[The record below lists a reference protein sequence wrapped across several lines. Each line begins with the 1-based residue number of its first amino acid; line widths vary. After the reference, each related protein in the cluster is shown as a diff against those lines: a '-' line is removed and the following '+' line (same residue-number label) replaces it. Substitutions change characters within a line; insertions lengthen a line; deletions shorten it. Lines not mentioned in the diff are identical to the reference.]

1 MGILNFAVRHWSVY
15 LRFTLATPILLL
27 GVATLQQHLVYGR
40 VVGYSYFIAPGLV
53 GTTVGLLLATLFVM
67 RRQVAEQQ
75 RKFRSVADLA
85 QEFVYIRRVDGSYEY
100 VSPSCLAL
108 TGYPA
113 EVFYAQPSFMNH
125 LVHPEDLPRW
135 LGHVH
140 QMDSRGQAEKLV
152 LRIRSKTGEERWIEH
167 LCSDLRDEHGKI
179 LGVRATNL
187 DITDRVLHERE
198 LTLAAVAF
206 ETSEA
211 ILITDNSGHILRVN
225 KAFTQVTGFL
235 PEEVIGRTPA
245 ILKSGRHDDRFY
257 ALMWQTL
264 KRDGSWSGEMWDRRK
279 NGEIY
284 PKHLTITAVPGA
296 DGAVEY
302 YVGTFS
308 DITARKAAEE
318 EINRL
323 AFYDPLTHLPN
334 RRLLIDRLHQ
344 ALGASDRSGD
354 HGAILF
360 IDLDHFKRLND
371 TRGHDIGDRLL
382 VEVAKRLQ
390 TCIRT
395 EDTVAR
401 LGGDEFVVMLEDLNA
416 DAADAATKVETVA
429 NKILCAL
436 NQPYYLKGHYYEGSS
451 SIGAT
456 LFQGQKE
463 SVDDLLRHADV
474 ALYRAKDSG
483 RGAVCFFD
491 PAMQALLNT
500 RAELETDLRNAI
512 TRHELRLY
520 YQPQVDGNGRVFG
533 AEALLRWLHPQ
544 RGMVAPGEFISFA
557 EECGLIVPMGR
568 WVIETA
574 CAQLK
579 SWETHPLMRDL
590 QLAVNIS
597 AHQFL
602 QDDFVEETLSLVH
615 ASQIAPSRL
624 KFELTE
630 SALIGNIEAAID
642 KIGRL
647 KSAGIGF
654 ALDDFGTGYSSLA
667 YLRHLPLDQL
677 KIDRSFVSDVT
688 SENGAAI
695 ARTII
700 DMGRNLGLGVIA
712 EGVETVEQ
720 YEFLDRHGCHCYQ
733 GYLFSR
739 PLPQDEFKTML
750 READTV
756 QSAFTLVSY

>member
-1 MGILNFAVRHWSVY
+1 VRHWSVY
-15 LRFTLATPILLL
+15 LRFTLATLVLLL
-27 GVATLQQHLVYGR
+27 GIATLQQQMVYGR
-40 VVGYSYFIAPGLV
+40 VIGYSYFIAPATV
-53 GTTVGLLLATLFVM
+53 GTIAGLLIATLVLM
-67 RRQVAEQQ
+67 RRQVAEGQ
-75 RKFRSVADLA
+75 RKFRAVADLA

-100 VSPSCLAL
+100 VSPSCLSL
-108 TGYPA
+108 TGYST
-113 EVFYAQPSFMNH
+113 ETFYAQPSFMNS
-125 LVHPEDLPRW
+125 LIHPEDLPRW

-152 LRIRSKTGEERWIEH
+152 LRIRTKAGEERWIEH
-167 LCSDLRDEHGKI
+167 LCSDLRDEQGRI

-198 LTLAAVAF
+198 LALAAVAF
-206 ETSEA
+206 ETREA

-225 KAFTQVTGFL
+225 KAFTQVTGFA
-235 PEEVIGRTPA
+235 PQEVIGRTPS
-245 ILKSGRHDDRFY
+245 ILKSGRHDDQFY
-257 ALMWQTL
+257 ADMWQTL
-264 KRDGSWSGEMWDRRK
+264 KRDGCWSGEMWDRRK

-284 PKHLTITAVPGA
+284 PKHLTITAVAGPGA
-296 DGAVEY
+296 GAEY

-323 AFYDPLTHLPN
+323 AFYDPLTRLPN

-344 ALGASDRSGD
+344 ARGASDRSGF

-382 VEVAKRLQ
+382 IDVATRLQ
-390 TCIRT
+390 SCIRT

-401 LGGDEFVVMLEDLNA
+401 LGGDEFVVMLEDLDT
-416 DAADAATKVETVA
+416 DAAEAATKVETVA

-436 NQPYYLKGHYYEGSS
+436 NQPYYLKGRYYEGSS
-451 SIGAT
+451 SIGVT
-456 LFQGQKE
+456 LFRGQDA
-463 SVDDLLRHADV
+463 SVDDLLRQADV

-491 PAMQALLNT
+491 PEMQALLNA

-512 TRHELRLY
+512 ARRELCLY
-520 YQPQVDGNGRVFG
+520 YQPQVDARGRVFG

-544 RGMVAPGEFISFA
+544 RGMVAPGEFIPFA

-579 SWETHPLMRDL
+579 SWESRPLTREL

-602 QDDFVEETLSLVH
+602 QDDFVEETLHLVH
-615 ASQIAPSRL
+615 ASRIAPARL
-624 KFELTE
+624 KLELTE
-630 SALIGNIEAAID
+630 SALIDNLDAAIE
-642 KIGRL
+642 KIRTL
-647 KSAGIGF
+647 KAAGIGLS
-654 ALDDFGTGYSSLA
+654 LDDFGTGYSSLA

-712 EGVETVEQ
+712 EGVETLEQ

-739 PLPQDEFKTML
+739 PLPATDFEQLLHETNG
-750 READTV
+750 V
-756 QSAFTLVSY
+756 QAAFTLVSY

>member
-1 MGILNFAVRHWSVY
+1 MGAMRFAMRHWSVY
-15 LRFTLATPILLL
+15 LRFALVTPAVLL
-27 GVATLQQHLVYGR
+27 GVATLQQQMVNGHVS
-40 VVGYSYFIAPGLV
+40 GYYFIAPALV
-53 GTTVGLLLATLFVM
+53 GTIVGLLMATLVIL
-67 RRQVAEQQ
+67 RRGVADEK
-75 RKFRSVADLA
+75 RKFRAVADLA

-108 TGYPA
+108 TGYA
-113 EVFYAQPSFMNH
+113 ADAFYAQPSFMNS
-125 LVHPEDLPRW
+125 LVHPEDMPRW

-152 LRIRSKTGEERWIEH
+152 LRIRTRAGEERWIEH
-167 LCSDLRDEHGKI
+167 LCSDLRDEQGRI

-198 LTLAAVAF
+198 LALAAVAF
-206 ETSEA
+206 ETREA
-211 ILITDNSGHILRVN
+211 ILITDKTGRILRVN
-225 KAFTQVTGFL
+225 KAFSEVTGF
-235 PEEVIGRTPA
+235 PPDEAIGRTPA
-245 ILKSGRHDDRFY
+245 ILKSGRHDEQFY
-257 ALMWQTL
+257 ADMWRRLQE
-264 KRDGSWSGEMWDRRK
+264 KGCWSGEMWDRRK

-284 PKHLTITAVPGA
+284 PKHLTITAVPGSTGDIA
-296 DGAVEY
+296 Y

-334 RRLLIDRLHQ
+334 RRLLIDRLYQ
-344 ALGASDRSGD
+344 ALGASDRSGF

-382 VEVAKRLQ
+382 IDVANRLQ
-390 TCIRT
+390 SCIRA

-416 DAADAATKVETVA
+416 DEAEAATKVETVA
-429 NKILCAL
+429 NKILCAI
-436 NQPYYLKGHYYEGSS
+436 NQPYYLKGRYYEGSS
-451 SIGAT
+451 SIGVT
-456 LFQGQKE
+456 LFRGQGE
-463 SVDDLLRHADV
+463 SVEDLLRHADV

-491 PAMQALLNT
+491 PAMQALLES
-500 RAELETDLRNAI
+500 RAELEADLRSALS
-512 TRHELRLY
+512 RRELRLF
-520 YQPQVDGNGRVFG
+520 YQAQVDANGRVFG

-544 RGMVAPGEFISFA
+544 RGMVAPGEFIPFA

-568 WVIETA
+568 WVVEAA
-574 CAQLK
+574 CEQLK
-579 SWETHPLMRDL
+579 SWESHALMRDL

-602 QDDFVEETLSLVH
+602 QDDFVEETLRLVH
-615 ASQIAPSRL
+615 ASRIAPSRL
-624 KFELTE
+624 KLELTE

-642 KIGRL
+642 KIRTL
-647 KSAGIGF
+647 KTAGIGL

-677 KIDRSFVSDVT
+677 KIDRSFVSDVM
-688 SENGAAI
+688 SDSGAAI

-712 EGVETVEQ
+712 EGVETIEQ
-720 YEFLDRHGCHCYQ
+720 YEFLGRHGCHSYQ

-739 PLPQDEFKTML
+739 PLPADEFEHLL

-756 QSAFTLVSY
+756 QSAFALVSY